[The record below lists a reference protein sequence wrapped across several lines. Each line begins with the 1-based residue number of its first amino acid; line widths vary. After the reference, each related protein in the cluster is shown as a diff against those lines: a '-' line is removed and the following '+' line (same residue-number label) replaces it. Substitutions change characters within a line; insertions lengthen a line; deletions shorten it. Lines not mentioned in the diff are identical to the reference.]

1 MAMRITNGM
10 LINNSMSNINSN
22 KTTMDRLNTQLSSEK
37 VIQRPSD
44 DPIVAIRALR
54 FRSTLAEIDQYLT
67 KNISDARSW
76 METTEEALGTIVS
89 IVGDITE
96 YCNQAVN
103 GYYDATDKNTILD
116 SLKSFR
122 AQIYN
127 NANTDYTGMTIF
139 TGFKTD
145 QMLTYTA
152 DTDKTFEI
160 TEHFDLDNV
169 DTVAKIKNAM
179 NISKVNDATISSVDT
194 GSVKLPTL
202 ENAYKVRLAYQDLD
216 PDTAISIKTTNPD
229 EDITNFVTK
238 TSDDVTAYTPGPDE
252 VYYLADKGEIV
263 LGDNIYAKLMAAEK
277 FDVSYTKKGFEK
289 GDLNPV
295 QYFDCVDK
303 TDTDSSKW
311 VTYTN
316 RPQEIKYEI
325 NFNQTMVINTQG
337 KDVFTPDMSRD
348 LDDIID
354 VVNNAVTAEE
364 KRNKMKSLYENAAE
378 GSEDKTKYKYLL
390 DLCERE
396 VDFARENMK
405 VAFSKGLTAY
415 KNHQSVVSLA
425 RANVG
430 TKLNRLDL
438 NESRLESQRVTID
451 NLKSINEE
459 ANVVSVAV
467 ELEEASSIY
476 DASLA
481 AAAKVVQKKLLDFL

>member
-1 MAMRITNGM
+1 MRVTNGM
-10 LINNSMSNINSN
+10 LINNSLSHINTN
-22 KTTMDRLNTQLSSEK
+22 KSTMDRLNTQLASEK

-44 DPIVAIRALR
+44 DPIIAIRALR
-54 FRSTLAEIDQYLT
+54 FRTTIAEIDQYIE

-76 METTEEALGTIVS
+76 METTEEALGTIVD

-122 AQIYN
+122 EQIYS

-145 QMLTYTA
+145 QMLTYVE
-152 DTDKTFEI
+152 DKSDKYQI
-160 TEHFDLDNV
+160 TEHFNLDDV
-169 DTVAKIKNAM
+169 DTLTKVKNAVDV
-179 NISKVNDATISSVDT
+179 SKINDATIAST
-194 GSVKLPTL
+194 NTKAVKLPTL
-202 ENAYKVRLAYQDLD
+202 DNAYRVRLAYQKLD
-216 PDTAISIKTTNPD
+216 DTAGVTIKTTNPD
-229 EDITNFVTK
+229 EDITGIMNK
-238 TSDDVTAYTPGPDE
+238 KSSDPDAYTPGEDD
-252 VYYLADKGEIV
+252 VYYLADKGELV
-263 LGDNIYAKLMAAEK
+263 LGSNAYAKLMAAEK
-277 FDVSYTKKGFEK
+277 FDVTYTKSEFLK
-289 GDLNPV
+289 GDLSPK
-295 QYFDCVDK
+295 QYFDCVDM
-303 TDTDSSKW
+303 TDDDSSKW

-316 RPQEIKYEI
+316 RSQEIKYEI

-337 KDVFTPDMSRD
+337 KDVFTPDMKRD

-354 VVNNAVTAEE
+354 VVNVAVTAEE
-364 KRNKMKSLYENAAE
+364 KRNKIKDLYNNADAGSAE
-378 GSEDKTKYKYLL
+378 KAKYKELL

-396 VDFARENMK
+396 VDFSKENMK
-405 VAFSKGLTAY
+405 NAFSRGLTAY

-430 TKLNRLDL
+430 VKLNRLDL

-459 ANVVSVAV
+459 ANVVNVAI

-481 AAAKVVQKKLLDFL
+481 AASKVVQKKLLDFL